1 MADSLHLALSAFRDT
16 MLTAVAKLE
25 FAIRDGSVGIVSA
38 LPTEQVTTIDS
49 ALTKK
54 VEWLE
59 TSLKTLHESHEATR
73 IVIMSDIGL
82 LKNDITT
89 FISAQRAQ
97 EKEQKDT
104 INSTVQSLQEQIAA
118 LLKATEETKELLK
131 IPAPSPL
138 TTRNVLI
145 NTPALSAAVAA
156 LPSMMVLDDDS
167 ASEKDVVQL
176 AQTQDVEMSV
186 EGEVVDEEE
195 KDEDDGPDLRQVMI
209 KGKQY
214 FMDAENSVY
223 VETDEGY
230 EEIGTYN
237 PILDCIEGAEEAD
250 EEDDEAEEEEAVEVE
265 EFIYKGKTYQRD
277 NENNVYEDGDHI
289 GTWNGKRIVPLA

>member
-25 FAIRDGSVGIVSA
+25 FAIRDGSIGGASA
-38 LPTEQVTTIDS
+38 PTPATTDPSVMKQLDALRDS
-49 ALTKK
+49 VNCISTVFTEYGKDSKAMKMEIQAL
-54 VEWLE
+54 
-59 TSLKTLHESHEATR
+59 AT
-73 IVIMSDIGL
+73 
-82 LKNDITT
+82 
-89 FISAQRAQ
+89 AQSVQ
-97 EKEQKDT
+97 EKTQKDAL
-104 INSTVQSLQEQIAA
+104 NSTVQSLQEQIAS

-131 IPAPSPL
+131 IPAPPAS
-138 TTRNVLI
+138 TTRNILI
-145 NTPALSAAVAA
+145 STPALTAAVAA
-156 LPSMMVLDDDS
+156 VAAQPPVMELDDS
-167 ASEKDVVQL
+167 ASE
-176 AQTQDVEMSV
+176 QDVEQSV
-186 EGEVVDEEE
+186 EGEVIAEEE
-195 KDEDDGPDLRQVMI
+195 EESGPDLRQVII

-230 EEIGTYN
+230 EEIGKYN
-237 PILDCIEGAEEAD
+237 SALDCIEGAEEA
-250 EEDDEAEEEEAVEVE
+250 EEEVEDEEEEAVEVE